1 MTFHCRYER
10 AGAFTYPI
18 DNATTLS
25 ITRLG
30 REDIARKYDDVCE
43 LPMCPIHKL
52 GRRVQREGQP
62 PICVFC
68 QWEQDGGVITV
79 VGDQW
84 AGGIVDKKKEGPE
97 EACAQDRP
105 RRQGSKGGQAST
117 DPPGVQGIHYQLNG
131 KWIGS

>member
-30 REDIARKYDDVCE
+30 RTDIARKYDAVCA
-43 LPMCPIHKL
+43 LPMCSIHKL
-52 GRRVQREGQP
+52 ERRVQREGQP

-68 QWEQDGGVITV
+68 QWEEDGGVITV

-84 AGGIVDKKKEGPE
+84 AGGIVDKKKPAPKKGLKKR
-97 EACAQDRP
+97 ARKIDRVCKAAAEDKL
-105 RRQGSKGGQAST
+105 QQTLLAFKGFTIS
-117 DPPGVQGIHYQLNG
+117 
-131 KWIGS
+131 

>member
-43 LPMCPIHKL
+43 LPMCTIHKL

-68 QWEQDGGVITV
+68 QWEEDGGACIVA
-79 VGDQW
+79 GDQW
-84 AGGIVDKKKEGPE
+84 AGGIVSGKKTPAPKKGPKRMRKIDRVSKAAAADKLQLTL
-97 EACAQDRP
+97 AAF
-105 RRQGSKGGQAST
+105 KGFTIS
-117 DPPGVQGIHYQLNG
+117 
-131 KWIGS
+131 